1 MLQVTPA
8 AISKMKEEMAPYV
21 KDGKEWFVRL
31 YMAVG

>member
-8 AISKMKEEMAPYV
+8 AISKMKEEMTPYV
-21 KDGKEWFVRL
+21 QDGKKWFVRL